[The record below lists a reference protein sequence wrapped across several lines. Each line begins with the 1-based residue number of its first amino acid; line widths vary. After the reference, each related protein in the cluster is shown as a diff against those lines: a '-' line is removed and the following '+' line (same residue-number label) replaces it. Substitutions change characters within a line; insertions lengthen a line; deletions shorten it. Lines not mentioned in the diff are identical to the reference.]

1 MCGVGMEGVPIC
13 FFKLSMEVLCKE
25 TSCDLSDLVDT
36 YVVKY
41 PMYLLRGV

>member
-1 MCGVGMEGVPIC
+1 MQGVSLEGVPIC
-13 FFKLSMEVLCKE
+13 FFKLSTEVLCKE

-41 PMYLLRGV
+41 PIDPLRGV